1 MRRREGLDY
10 FPLDCHMDDSVRL
23 IEAELGLSG
32 FALLI
37 KLWQEIYKSE
47 GYYKRFD
54 EDVQLLF
61 AKEVNVPFDFLKE
74 FLELAFKRGIFD
86 RALFE
91 KYEILTSKEIQE
103 RFKQCTK
110 KRKENTLI
118 EEYALIFDEKGTQ
131 SDEKGAEC
139 EQSKVKESKVK
150 ESKVKESK
158 KDAPAP
164 DAIADEKIS
173 SCYGEY
179 KNVYLTD
186 AQRENLLSELGKD
199 AFSDYVKR
207 IDEYIEETGKAYK
220 DVYLTIKRWH
230 RQDKERQRGRP
241 TPVKT
246 KKKGYFNYTDTNAR
260 NYQEIGDE
268 ILRQMLEED

>member
-1 MRRREGLDY
+1 MKLGLDY

-32 FALLI
+32 FALVI
-37 KLWQEIYKSE
+37 KLWQEIYKGE

-61 AKEVNVPFDFLKE
+61 SKEVNVSLEELKGFLD
-74 FLELAFKRGIFD
+74 LALSRGIFD

-91 KYEILTSKEIQE
+91 KYEILTSKGIQE
-103 RFKQCTK
+103 RYKQCTK
-110 KRKENTLI
+110 KRKENGLKKEYSLIFEENDGRI
-118 EEYALIFDEKGTQ
+118 EENSADFK
-131 SDEKGAEC
+131 
-139 EQSKVKESKVK
+139 QSKVKESKVK

-158 KDAPAP
+158 KDAPTP
-164 DAIADEKIS
+164 DAIDEEKIS

-179 KNVYLTD
+179 KNVSLTD
-186 AQRENLLSELGKD
+186 AQRENLLAELGED
-199 AFSDYVKR
+199 VFSDYVKR
-207 IDEYIEETGKAYK
+207 LDEYIEETGKAYK

-230 RQDKERQRGRP
+230 RQDMERGRSP
-241 TPVKT
+241 SAKV
-246 KKKGYFNYTDTNAR
+246 KKKGYFNYIDTNAGK
-260 NYQEIGDE
+260 YKEIGDE

>member
-47 GYYKRFD
+47 GYYKKFD

-74 FLELAFKRGIFD
+74 FLELAFKRGVFD

-91 KYEILTSKEIQE
+91 KYEILTSKDIQE

-110 KRKENTLI
+110 KRKENNLI
-118 EEYALIFDEKGTQ
+118 EEYALICDEKGTQ
-131 SDEKGAEC
+131 TEEKGAEC
-139 EQSKVKESKVK
+139 AQSKVKESKVK

-164 DAIADEKIS
+164 DAADDEKIS

-186 AQRENLLSELGKD
+186 AQREILLAELGKE

-207 IDEYIEETGKAYK
+207 IDEYMEETGKAYK

-230 RQDKERQRGRP
+230 RQDMERGRSP
-241 TPVKT
+241 SAKVK
-246 KKKGYFNYTDTNAR
+246 KNKYFNYTDTNEKK
-260 NYQEIGDE
+260 YKEIGDE
-268 ILRQMLEED
+268 ILRKMLEED